1 MFPNRTILNPTRTS
15 ETADPLVLQELAYHV
30 QSRVGGLVREVRLL
44 RFDSGLVLQGRS
56 RTYYGK
62 QLAQA
67 TLLDL
72 TSERLA
78 ANEIDVV

>member
-1 MFPNRTILNPTRTS
+1 MAITIHTTDSVALDNQEEQS
-15 ETADPLVLQELAYHV
+15 LVELGYLV
-30 QSRVGGLVREVRLL
+30 QSRVGGLVREVRLM
-44 RFDSGLVLQGRS
+44 RIDAGLVLQGRS

-67 TLLDL
+67 ALLDA
-72 TSERLA
+72 TSLRLV

>member
-1 MFPNRTILNPTRTS
+1 L
-15 ETADPLVLQELAYHV
+15 LELEYQV
-30 QSRVGGLVREVRLL
+30 QSRVGNLVREVRLL
-44 RFDSGLVLQGRS
+44 RIDAGLVLRGQS

-67 TLLDL
+67 ALLDA
-72 TSERLA
+72 TVEQLA